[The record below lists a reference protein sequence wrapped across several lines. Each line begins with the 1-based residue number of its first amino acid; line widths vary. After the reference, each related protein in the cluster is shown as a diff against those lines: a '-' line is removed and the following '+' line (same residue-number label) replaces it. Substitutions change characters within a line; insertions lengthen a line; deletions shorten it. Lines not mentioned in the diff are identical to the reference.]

1 MPTSELAVLTG
12 TQKTERARLDW
23 HVGLYSPMEN
33 DPRSI
38 ASENPNQGTTE
49 VEPHPLQGAA
59 TTAIAEFL
67 MLYPD
72 ANQRSRLLYN

>member
-49 VEPHPLQGAA
+49 VEPDPLQGAA
-59 TTAIAEFL
+59 TIAIAEFL